1 MFYTAFPFVFTLG
14 RGLQQPGTIPKVAR
28 RHLLMQHDNAAAS
41 CIRLIHLLFDQL
53 QRHATTVETS
63 VYVKNNPAS
72 FKEFAKWQADA
83 GFLARLKEAA
93 KHPERP
99 KSKKLANTILT

>member
-1 MFYTAFPFVFTLG
+1 
-14 RGLQQPGTIPKVAR
+14 
-28 RHLLMQHDNAAAS
+28 
-41 CIRLIHLLFDQL
+41 
-53 QRHATTVETS
+53 VETS